1 MDKTFWQGIIHNDFA
16 LPGGH
21 TIEDLTDEL
30 LGYFGSTDPL
40 LRDEFGYAILVN
52 WMEKG
57 FIGPEILRGM
67 IPKMI
72 ANLRM
77 GIGEQ
82 DTNSVFLRSFSV
94 LHLATLIAHDN
105 ENPYLNAADVRQVLE
120 AGLDYFQAERDLR
133 GMVGEK
139 GWAHSV
145 AHTADLL
152 KFLSRNTHLNAV
164 DLESILH
171 AIAAKLTTISPTVFV
186 YGEDDRLAHVLDAIL
201 KRHLLSLDTLAA
213 WIENLGEPTKTR
225 LRMAENGTDGYA
237 TSQNVRNFLRA
248 LYLQIELAEQ
258 RRPLA
263 DELIGVL
270 KKSLL
275 PYGWYKF
282 E

>member
-1 MDKTFWQGIIHNDFA
+1 MDKTFWQGIINNDFA

-21 TIEDLTDEL
+21 AIENLTDEL

-57 FIGPEILRGM
+57 FIGPEILRDM
-67 IPKMI
+67 IPKMV
-72 ANLRM
+72 ANLRV

-82 DTNSVFLRSFSV
+82 ATDSIFLRSFSV

-105 ENPYLNAADVRQVLE
+105 EKPYLSMAEVRQVLE

-145 AHTADLL
+145 AHTGDLL
-152 KFLSRNTHLNAV
+152 KFLSRNVHLNAADV
-164 DLESILH
+164 ERILH
-171 AIAAKLTTISPTVFV
+171 AITAKLTTITPTVFA

-201 KRHLLSLDTLAA
+201 KRHLLSLETLTI
-213 WIENLGEPTKTR
+213 WIEHLGESTKTR

-248 LYLQIELAEQ
+248 LYFQIELAEH

-263 DELIGVL
+263 DELTSVL

>member
-1 MDKTFWQGIIHNDFA
+1 MEKTFWQGIINNDFA
-16 LPGGH
+16 LPGGYA
-21 TIEDLTDEL
+21 IESLTDEL
-30 LGYFGSTDPL
+30 MGYLASTDPL
-40 LRDEFGYAILVN
+40 LRDEFGYGILVN

-57 FIGPEILRGM
+57 FVGPELLRGM
-67 IPKMI
+67 IPTML
-72 ANLRM
+72 ANLKV

-82 DTNSVFLRSFSV
+82 DTDTVFLRSFSV

-105 ENPYLNAADVRQVLE
+105 EKPYLSEKEMRQIFE

-139 GWAHSV
+139 GWAHTV

-152 KFLSRNTHLNAV
+152 KFSSRNIHLNKT

-171 AIAAKLTTISPTVFV
+171 AIAAKLTTIGPTVFT

-201 KRHLLSLDTLAA
+201 ARNLLPLDTLTA
-213 WIENLGEPTKTR
+213 WIEKLGEPTRTR
-225 LRMAENGTDGYA
+225 LRMAENGTDGYT

-248 LYLQIELAEQ
+248 LYFQVELNEP
-258 RRPLA
+258 RRPFA
-263 DELIGVL
+263 DELLVAL
-270 KKSLL
+270 RKSLRL
-275 PYGWYKF
+275 YGWYKF

>member
-1 MDKTFWQGIIHNDFA
+1 MEKTFWQGIINNDFA
-16 LPGGH
+16 LPGGYA
-21 TIEDLTDEL
+21 IESLTDEL
-30 LGYFGSTDPL
+30 MGYFASTDPL
-40 LRDEFGYAILVN
+40 LRDEFGYGILVN

-57 FIGPEILRGM
+57 FIGPELLRGM
-67 IPKMI
+67 IPTML
-72 ANLRM
+72 ANLKV

-82 DTNSVFLRSFSV
+82 DTDTVFLRSFSV

-105 ENPYLNAADVRQVLE
+105 EKPYLSPAEVRQIFD

-152 KFLSRNTHLNAV
+152 KFSSRNIHLNTV
-164 DLESILH
+164 DLESILY
-171 AIAAKLTTISPTVFV
+171 AIATKLTTIGPTVFS

-201 KRHLLSLDTLAA
+201 KRNLLPLETLTA
-213 WIENLGEPTKTR
+213 WIEKLGEPTKTR

-248 LYLQIELAEQ
+248 LYLQVELNEP
-258 RRPLA
+258 RRPFA
-263 DELIGVL
+263 DELLVAL
-270 KKSLL
+270 QKSLQ